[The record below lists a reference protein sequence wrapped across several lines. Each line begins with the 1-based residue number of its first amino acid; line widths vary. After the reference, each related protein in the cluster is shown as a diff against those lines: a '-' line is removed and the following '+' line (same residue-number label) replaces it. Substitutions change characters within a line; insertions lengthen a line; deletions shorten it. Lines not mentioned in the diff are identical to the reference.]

1 MRNHPPVHHVFPQL
15 ARAIGPL
22 IGLWIGLSL
31 ILESLWEPP
40 STWPRTLHTIQ
51 ESGIIRILVPNSPDT
66 FHGEAVDFREFDR
79 AVARAFA
86 EHLDVNVALIAT
98 APGDPMVAQLR
109 RGEADLAAIA
119 LTREEGARLTFSDAI
134 LQYQLTLLHHRE
146 TPKPATLDALD
157 PPIVVASESIEALA
171 LERVRDAGVEGIQWS
186 TLPGVSALQLLSD
199 VEERRQTYTAVLG
212 PAFRQVRA
220 LFPDL
225 EASRAIGPALP
236 LGFGFPSSADP
247 ALVAAA
253 NQFIA
258 TESVRIDE
266 LIESHLNKPL
276 ARVADIKAFTRQV
289 NARLPTYQ
297 SLFEAAAELVDWD
310 WRLLV
315 AIAYQESHLNPRAK
329 SPTGVRGI
337 MMLTLQTMRELG
349 YTSRLDPAQS
359 IEGGARYLSQLKSRI
374 PDRIRDPER
383 TWFTLAAYN
392 IGMGHLEDARKLT
405 ERQGGNPDR
414 WLDVSARLPLLEDPT
429 YHAQTTYGFARG
441 REAQAYVANIQTY
454 YEWLIWDAERVRA
467 IASSAEEV
475 GE

>member
-1 MRNHPPVHHVFPQL
+1 MRNHPPVHRLFPQL
-15 ARAIGPL
+15 GRALGPL
-22 IGLWIGLSL
+22 IALWLVLSL

-40 STWPRTLHTIQ
+40 STWPRGLEAIR
-51 ESGIIRILVPNSPDT
+51 EAGSIRILVPDSPDT

-79 AVARAFA
+79 AIARAFG
-86 EHLDVNVALIAT
+86 EHLGVDVILIAT
-98 APGDPMVAQLR
+98 APGDPMVTQLR

-119 LTREEGARLTFSDAI
+119 LTRAEGARLTFSDSI

-146 TPKPATLDALD
+146 TPKPAALDALSQ
-157 PPIVVASESIEALA
+157 PIVVAAESIEALA
-171 LERVRDAGVEGIQWS
+171 LERVRDAGVEGVQW
-186 TLPGVSALQLLSD
+186 TTRPGVSALQLLSD

-225 EASRAIGPALP
+225 EASQAIGPALP

-258 TESVRIDE
+258 TEFSRIEE

-289 NARLPTYQ
+289 NTRLPRYQ
-297 SLFEAAAELVDWD
+297 GLFEAAADLIDWD

-359 IEGGARYLSQLKSRI
+359 IEGGARYLSQLKSRL
-374 PDRIRDPER
+374 PDRISDPDR
-383 TWFTLAAYN
+383 TWFALAAYN

-405 ERQGGNPDR
+405 ERQGGHPDR
-414 WLDVSARLPLLEDPT
+414 WLDVSARLPLLEDPK

-441 REAQAYVANIQTY
+441 KEAQAYVANIQQY

-467 IASSAEEV
+467 IASSTEEV